1 MHREAIVP
9 GKGVGRD
16 QKKGQGINK
25 AEQGAEGGG
34 GEEIAQGG
42 EKGGC
47 PYPETIKGMLETVE
61 PWKMQFK

>member
-1 MHREAIVP
+1 MCDMHREAIVP

-34 GEEIAQGG
+34 GGKKLHREVKREDVPTLKQ
-42 EKGGC
+42 
-47 PYPETIKGMLETVE
+47 
-61 PWKMQFK
+61 